1 MTPEELEK
9 AIINLSVE
17 DFDNKEEYR
26 KYVVKN
32 RRQLSSKMKEG
43 VEIVLDENIF
53 IDYIRILMQEGYV
66 ALNKLPPV
74 PEALKVKERSKAYKA
89 VFQNVLSEY
98 KYPESPRLIKITTD
112 AIRKSAC
119 ISGLRYALKQWK
131 EVQKL
136 S

>member
-43 VEIVLDENIF
+43 VEIVLDENIL